1 MNMDWLCPR
10 HPWPCG
16 SVLLSVFLVFISMA
30 PLRFSSLNIN
40 GCRDAVK
47 RARLFDYITIKSS
60 GVVFLQ
66 ETHTDMTNQT
76 QWLSEWMGQAI
87 LSHGSSVSAGV
98 AILLAP
104 DFKEQPVSVFELVSG
119 RLLRVDITICGIQFS
134 FVNVYAPN
142 IGAER
147 VTFFKKLEV
156 ALSVVPQDRIIVV
169 AGDFNCTLDH
179 TLDRNHEEPHS
190 HSADKLQSL
199 ITYHNLIDVWRESF
213 SQVRQYTWLKLNSN
227 MISGARLDRIYVR
240 KNQRDKF
247 YNSCIFPTSLSDH
260 HFLSIDVTT
269 SMNTLKL
276 SYWKFNNKLLLDRNF
291 VHSFTAFWEIWRE
304 RKVQFKSLS
313 QWWDIGKVQIK
324 LFCQSYSAYNK
335 SFLHNKMA
343 QLEQEILRL
352 NTDGDI
358 ETTTEVFEH
367 SKLLLHNL
375 LEERAQEMLI
385 RARFQTFNSMDA
397 PTAFFSTWRRR
408 LWIEVS

>member
-1 MNMDWLCPR
+1 
-10 HPWPCG
+10 
-16 SVLLSVFLVFISMA
+16 
-30 PLRFSSLNIN
+30 
-40 GCRDAVK
+40 
-47 RARLFDYITIKSS
+47 
-60 GVVFLQ
+60 
-66 ETHTDMTNQT
+66 MTNQT

-156 ALSVVPQDRIIVV
+156 AVSVVPQDRITVV

-213 SQVRQYTWLKLNSN
+213 SQVRQYTWLKVNSN

-269 SMNTLKL
+269 SMNTLKF

-324 LFCQSYSAYNK
+324 LFARVTLLTIKVFC
-335 SFLHNKMA
+335 
-343 QLEQEILRL
+343 I
-352 NTDGDI
+352 TDGY
-358 ETTTEVFEH
+358 
-367 SKLLLHNL
+367 
-375 LEERAQEMLI
+375 
-385 RARFQTFNSMDA
+385 NSNKKY
-397 PTAFFSTWRRR
+397 FG
-408 LWIEVS
+408 